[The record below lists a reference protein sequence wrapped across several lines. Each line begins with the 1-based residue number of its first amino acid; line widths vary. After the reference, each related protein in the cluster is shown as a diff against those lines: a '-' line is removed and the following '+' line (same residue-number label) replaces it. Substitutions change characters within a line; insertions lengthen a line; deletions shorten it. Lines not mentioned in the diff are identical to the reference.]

1 MFLSSR
7 RTTFFWKDI
16 FKMISASFFFSLV
29 TLFDYFFPKQYE
41 QSKVTSRKNNRSF
54 WHHIPERKVNKKQ
67 TGPMT
72 SLCKSGLLSTSHEGK
87 WLMST
92 LEKTLWMLGQVSQ
105 SHRKARTWQWFW
117 ERIYSFDEY
126 DVPASAGGNFRS
138 ACQQIRRF
146 SFYIFSAKGLRYK
159 QYLLYSVNFN
169 FLESESL

>member
-1 MFLSSR
+1 MHH
-7 RTTFFWKDI
+7 
-16 FKMISASFFFSLV
+16 FFSLWSPYLIIFSQNNMNRV
-29 TLFDYFFPKQYE
+29 RLPPGRITEAFDTTCLREKLTK
-41 QSKVTSRKNNRSF
+41 SKR
-54 WHHIPERKVNKKQ
+54 
-67 TGPMT
+67 GPWLVFV
-72 SLCKSGLLSTSHEGK
+72 SQDWHEGK

-169 FLESESL
+169 FLENESL